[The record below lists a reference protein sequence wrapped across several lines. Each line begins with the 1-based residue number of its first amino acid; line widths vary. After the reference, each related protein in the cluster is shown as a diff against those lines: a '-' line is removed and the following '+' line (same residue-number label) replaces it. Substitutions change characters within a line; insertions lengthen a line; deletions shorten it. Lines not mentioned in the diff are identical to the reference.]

1 MNVPTVEQREQTYK
15 QLNPSAKTVYKQTQS
30 NLDIA
35 NNTFTKASQ
44 NYQSSLKKELDKT
57 GVDYRTQFPDITKN
71 TLSYQTKTEDKPKN
85 QPTII
90 PIQEANKNLQKELE
104 DKQKAYDAWKIAN
117 YENNLAKVQSEKS
130 TLLDKTLGTPVRA
143 IADLVSPLTIG
154 EDITLKDEKGNK
166 TFLPSYNEL
175 KQQKVRQDTTGIGG
189 ALQDI
194 GYNATKV
201 LGAGALDAV
210 TGGIGGK
217 ALYWTDMASDNF
229 KDIKNKGYS
238 NKQAVFNTIISTGS
252 EFLTEEL
259 MGGLTKKLTGGQA
272 SEVQNVVSNAV
283 NKLIQN
289 PKVSN
294 VLGSMTSEGLEEFVQ
309 EWIGALNDRI
319 TLGEDS
325 NINELVESSL
335 YSALVGA
342 GSGGIV
348 TTTDN
353 VEGRIAANNS
363 NILNE
368 RINTLKDMQQMTTNK
383 NTKAKIDESINKANE
398 YISKPFGKDA
408 KSVMNESDNDMQE
421 ISKLLRLEEKK
432 SQQTR
437 TQETPQTA
445 SKEQN
450 NANVQEEAKTEPTV
464 QETVQKEQVEEKP
477 SRKVGNRD
485 YSSSKYDN
493 LSDEDIRELDRIYEG
508 YKQTGKISE
517 EDNAKLD
524 ILSKKANYIKNPEI
538 NMNINEFKDVSKD
551 YTKYG
556 KKADLENFDTTMT
569 QKAKETIEGNKQG
582 RRTKEQWLDV
592 AKNIGMQAENLD
604 SEALKKYAFAS
615 FMYEKPNQKQ
625 NLNRQGQKY
634 VSFGVQDW
642 VKAVYEGAG
651 VGKQLER
658 PVKTEVKQEQKQN
671 QQVEPSVTT
680 QEFKQAQEKVQDG
693 TATEKER
700 RYIKTATEAQNTQE
714 YLKEMDDIAKT
725 YTPIANETSL
735 KNAENQLAPFKSLEE
750 RVNYIESV
758 LNSGKRVTSS
768 DVAAA
773 EILLK
778 EAAAS
783 KNIELYNKVL
793 ADTALLGTEYGQ
805 AIQALSMIRKMS
817 PTAQLDVLEKI
828 INREKAKGNKS
839 YANVKVTDEMKN
851 KLLDCY
857 DENGKVNQEKFD
869 ATMEQIKVDLA
880 KDIKASVGDKIRA
893 WRYLSML
900 GNPKTHV
907 RNIVANAAMTTVKK
921 VKDLGSGIA
930 QDIFIHDKNKQT
942 ATLKFAS
949 KEVKN
954 LANEKV
960 KELYTSDSQ
969 TSKYNEKSDLENRK
983 RVFKTGLIEG
993 ARKINE
999 KALSAEDTL
1008 SKKINFKSAFAN
1020 YLTAHGI
1027 STAKD
1032 IKNNPQIIRE
1042 ATTFAEQEANVA
1054 TFNQRNQLAEYIN
1067 KLDNLG
1073 EFGKIA
1079 RGAIIPFTRTPLNI
1093 AKTGIEYTP
1102 GTGMITTLADMKKAP
1117 KDMKGAVLID
1127 GLSKQMTGTALALL
1141 GYALAK
1147 SGKVTAKT
1155 DDDKE
1160 DKFLKD
1166 KGAKVDY
1173 SIKLGNT
1180 SYDLSWLSPSSMPF
1194 FVGARMFEVLDKQEG
1209 INPNVIMEGLASTL
1223 DPLSEMSVIQSFT
1236 KILSS
1241 YQKDSNQMLKEMG
1254 EETAKSYV
1262 SQFIPTVSGQFA
1274 KLFDDTKRSTYAD
1287 KNSKF
1292 SFGQELTRSV
1302 MYKIPG
1308 LKNMLPEQTDF
1319 TGKAKKE
1326 YNDIYN
1332 VFFSPANKTRDTMT
1346 KQDKELVRLY
1356 RKTGNDDIL
1365 PYALGSNV
1373 KFNDNNYQMS
1383 TKEYN
1388 KYKKDFG
1395 DTYKDNVKELMQK
1408 EAYKNGTDDEKADII
1423 SGLMKYSKD
1432 KAKDNFLTDKGE
1444 NYIKTTK
1451 KGTSPYE
1458 SDKVDSLTNNDF
1470 GISDYYI
1477 YKTYTPN
1484 ILNGNVES
1492 VKNKINLINTF
1503 GIDNEIYSKYMED
1516 IQNIKGKDRKQQIFN
1531 YINNLDL
1538 NAEQK
1543 QLLMK
1548 KIYKT
1553 YRSYDDNFYNT
1564 INNSNLTIQEKENL
1578 KNFLKI
1584 GE

>member
-1 MNVPTVEQREQTYK
+1 MNVPTVEQREQVYK
-15 QLNPSAKTVYKQTQS
+15 QLNPSAKTIYKQTQS

-35 NNTFTKASQ
+35 NNAFTKASQ
-44 NYQSSLKKELDKT
+44 NYQSALKKELDKT

-71 TLSYQTKTEDKPKN
+71 TISYQTKTENKPKN

-104 DKQKAYDAWKIAN
+104 EKQKAYDAWKIAN
-117 YENNLAKVQSEKS
+117 YENDLAKVQSEKS

-143 IADLVSPLTIG
+143 IKDLLSPLTIG
-154 EDITLKDEKGNK
+154 EDITLKDETGNK

-175 KQQKVRQDTTGIGG
+175 KQQKVRQDTTGVGG
-189 ALQDI
+189 VLQDI
-194 GYNATKV
+194 GYNATKIAA
-201 LGAGALDAV
+201 AGAIDKF

-229 KDIKNKGYS
+229 KNIKNQGYS
-238 NKQAVFNTIISTGS
+238 NKQAVFNTLISTGS
-252 EFLTEEL
+252 EFLTEKL
-259 MGGLTKKLTGGQA
+259 LGGLTKNLTGGQA

-309 EWIGALNDRI
+309 EWIGALNNKV
-319 TLGEDS
+319 TLGEDA
-325 NINELVESSL
+325 NIDELVQSSL

-342 GSGGIV
+342 GSGGLV
-348 TTTDN
+348 TGAFN
-353 VEGRIAANNS
+353 QEGRIADA
-363 NILNE
+363 
-368 RINTLKDMQQMTTNK
+368 
-383 NTKAKIDESINKANE
+383 NTKALQEQVNALKTSQNLTTNEKTQAKIGESINKAQE
-398 YISKPFGKDA
+398 YIDKPFGKDA
-408 KSVMNESDNDMQE
+408 TDLIDNTQKDLNKYNKSIVREQKKAQE
-421 ISKLLRLEEKK
+421 QAVQAQIEQLSTNTLEEIKQAPISNLNEQEQSELIQQNIPEIKK
-432 SQQTR
+432 
-437 TQETPQTA
+437 EP
-445 SKEQN
+445 
-450 NANVQEEAKTEPTV
+450 VITEPST
-464 QETVQKEQVEEKP
+464 
-477 SRKVGNRD
+477 
-485 YSSSKYDN
+485 
-493 LSDEDIRELDRIYEG
+493 
-508 YKQTGKISE
+508 
-517 EDNAKLD
+517 
-524 ILSKKANYIKNPEI
+524 
-538 NMNINEFKDVSKD
+538 
-551 YTKYG
+551 
-556 KKADLENFDTTMT
+556 
-569 QKAKETIEGNKQG
+569 
-582 RRTKEQWLDV
+582 
-592 AKNIGMQAENLD
+592 
-604 SEALKKYAFAS
+604 
-615 FMYEKPNQKQ
+615 
-625 NLNRQGQKY
+625 
-634 VSFGVQDW
+634 
-642 VKAVYEGAG
+642 
-651 VGKQLER
+651 
-658 PVKTEVKQEQKQN
+658 
-671 QQVEPSVTT
+671 TT
-680 QEFKQAQEKVQDG
+680 QEFKQAQEKVKEG

-700 RYIKTATEAQNTQE
+700 KYIKTATEAQNTQE

-783 KNIELYNKVL
+783 KNVELYNKVL

-851 KLLDCY
+851 KILDCY

-869 ATMEQIKVDLA
+869 ATMEEIKVDLA
-880 KDIKASVGDKIRA
+880 KDIKASIGDKIRA

-907 RNIVANAAMTTVKK
+907 RNMVANVAMTTVKK
-921 VKDLGSGIA
+921 VKDLGSGLA

-942 ATLKFAS
+942 ATAKFAS

-960 KELYTSDSQ
+960 KELYTKDSQ

-983 RVFKTGLIEG
+983 QVFKLKAFEG

-999 KALSAEDTL
+999 NLLSAEDTI
-1008 SKKINFKSAFAN
+1008 SKKINFKSAFTN

-1027 STAKD
+1027 STAED
-1032 IKNNPQIIRE
+1032 IKNNPQVIRE
-1042 ATTFAEQEANVA
+1042 ATAFAEQEANVA

-1102 GTGMITTLADMKKAP
+1102 GTGMITTLSDMKKAP
-1117 KDMKGAVLID
+1117 QNMKGAVLID
-1127 GLSKQMTGTALALL
+1127 GLSKQMTGASLALL

-1147 SGKVTAKT
+1147 AGKVTAKT

-1166 KGAKVDY
+1166 KGAKADY
-1173 SIKLGNT
+1173 SIKLGDT

-1223 DPLSEMSVIQSFT
+1223 DPLSEMSVIKSFT
-1236 KILSS
+1236 DVLSS
-1241 YQKDSNQMLKEMG
+1241 YKDNPNQMIQKMG
-1254 EETAKSYV
+1254 ESTVKNYV

-1274 KLFDDTKRSTYAD
+1274 RLFDEKKRTRYAD
-1287 KNSKF
+1287 ADSKF
-1292 SFGQELTRSV
+1292 SFGQELYRELA
-1302 MYKIPG
+1302 YKIPG
-1308 LKNMLPEQTDF
+1308 LRNTLPEYTDF
-1319 TGKAKKE
+1319 TGKTKKE
-1326 YNDIYN
+1326 INDLYN
-1332 VFFSPANKTRDTMT
+1332 VFLSPANKTKDTMT
-1346 KQDKELVRLY
+1346 EQDKELIRLY

-1365 PYALGSNV
+1365 PYRLYSNV
-1373 KFNDNNYQMS
+1373 KFNDNNYKMS
-1383 TKEYN
+1383 QKEYN

-1395 DTYKDNVKELMQK
+1395 NTYEKNLKELMNNNS
-1408 EAYKNGTDDEKADII
+1408 YKNASDDEKADMI
-1423 SGLMKYSKD
+1423 SGLMSYSKD
-1432 KAKDNFLTDKGE
+1432 KTKDIFLTDKGE
-1444 NYIKTTK
+1444 DYRKTTK
-1451 KGTSPYE
+1451 KGKKTPYE
-1458 SDKVDSLTNNDF
+1458 SDKVDELTNNDF
-1470 GISDYYI
+1470 SISDYYI
-1477 YKTYTPN
+1477 YKTNTPN
-1484 ILNGNVES
+1484 IVSGNVQS

-1503 GIDNEIYSKYMED
+1503 GIDNETYSKYMQD
-1516 IQNIKGKDRKQQIFN
+1516 VQNIKGNDRKQKIFE
-1531 YINNLDL
+1531 YINGLDL
-1538 NAEQK
+1538 TSEQK

-1553 YRSYDDNFYNT
+1553 YRSYDDTFYNT
-1564 INNSNLTIQEKENL
+1564 INNSNLTKEEKESL

>member
-1 MNVPTVEQREQTYK
+1 MNAPTVEQREQVYK
-15 QLNPSAKTVYKQTQS
+15 VLNPTAKQIYKQTQAD
-30 NLDIA
+30 LAIK
-35 NNTFTKASQ
+35 NNAFTKASQ
-44 NYQSSLKKELDKT
+44 NYQNALKRELDKT
-57 GVDYRTQFPDITKN
+57 GVDYRTQFPDITLNKI
-71 TLSYQTKTEDKPKN
+71 SYKTKQEDKPKN

-104 DKQKAYDAWKIAN
+104 AKQKTYDEWKMAN
-117 YENNLAKVQSEKS
+117 YQNNLARVQSED
-130 TLLDKTLGTPVRA
+130 TTFLDKTLGTPVRA
-143 IADLVSPLTIG
+143 ISDLLSPLTIG
-154 EDITLKDEKGNK
+154 EDTVIRDEKGNK
-166 TFLPSYNEL
+166 TYLPSYSEL
-175 KQQKVRQDTTGIGG
+175 KQQKVRQDTPGIGG
-189 ALQDI
+189 VFQDI
-194 GYNATKV
+194 GYNATKI
-201 LGAGALDAV
+201 LGAAGIDAL

-217 ALYWTDMASDNF
+217 SLYWTDMATDNY
-229 KDIKNKGYS
+229 KNIINQGYS
-238 NKQAVFNTIISTGS
+238 NKDAILNTIIATGS
-252 EFLTEEL
+252 EFLTEKL
-259 MGGLTKKLTGGQA
+259 MGGLTKKLTGGKA
-272 SEVQNVVSNAV
+272 SGVQNYISNTI
-283 NKLIQN
+283 NKTIQN
-289 PKVSN
+289 PKVAN
-294 VLGSMTSEGLEEFVQ
+294 ILGSMTSEGLEEFTQ
-309 EWIGALNDRI
+309 EWISALNNNL
-319 TLGEDS
+319 TLGK
-325 NINELVESSL
+325 NINIEKTIQDSL

-342 GSGGIV
+342 GSGGLV
-348 TTTDN
+348 TGTFN
-353 VEGRIAANNS
+353 QEGRIADINSKALQDQVNALKTSKNLTAN
-363 NILNE
+363 E
-368 RINTLKDMQQMTTNK
+368 K
-383 NTKAKIDESINKANE
+383 TKTKIDESINKAQN
-398 YISKPFGKDA
+398 YIDKPFGKDA
-408 KSVMNESDNDMQE
+408 SDLIDNTQKDLTKYNKSIIREQKKAQKQAQQAQIEQPSTNTLEEVKQAPISNLNEQE
-421 ISKLLRLEEKK
+421 QDELNQLKNFPIDYGIEEDTKLDKLLTKENENIKNQMSPVRNLEEVRDYKEVGNKDINAYQYDNPEVKPYFQQVAKQMLADLSEGTKGQRYTTADGQWKGVKRSIANDIAKILDGEKGVKYSYKQIEDGLNAIINDKGSENKAVAKRLEFYIDQRLRNGFTDAYGEK
-432 SQQTR
+432 
-437 TQETPQTA
+437 
-445 SKEQN
+445 
-450 NANVQEEAKTEPTV
+450 
-464 QETVQKEQVEEKP
+464 
-477 SRKVGNRD
+477 
-485 YSSSKYDN
+485 
-493 LSDEDIRELDRIYEG
+493 I
-508 YKQTGKISE
+508 
-517 EDNAKLD
+517 
-524 ILSKKANYIKNPEI
+524 
-538 NMNINEFKDVSKD
+538 
-551 YTKYG
+551 
-556 KKADLENFDTTMT
+556 
-569 QKAKETIEGNKQG
+569 
-582 RRTKEQWLDV
+582 
-592 AKNIGMQAENLD
+592 
-604 SEALKKYAFAS
+604 
-615 FMYEKPNQKQ
+615 KPNQNYINTLREKNISTSNETSQQ
-625 NLNRQGQKY
+625 NI
-634 VSFGVQDW
+634 
-642 VKAVYEGAG
+642 
-651 VGKQLER
+651 
-658 PVKTEVKQEQKQN
+658 PEVKK
-671 QQVEPSVTT
+671 EPVITELSTTT
-680 QEFKQAQEKVQDG
+680 QEFKQAQEKVKDG

-700 RYIKTATEAQNTQE
+700 KYIKTATEAQNTQK

-839 YANVKVTDEMKN
+839 YENVKVTNEMRN
-851 KLLDCY
+851 KILDCY

-869 ATMEQIKVDLA
+869 ATMEEIKVDLA
-880 KDIKASVGDKIRA
+880 KNIKASIGDKIRA

-907 RNIVANAAMTTVKK
+907 RNMVANAAMTIVKK
-921 VKDLGSGIA
+921 TKDLGSGLV
-930 QDIFIHDKNKQT
+930 QDIFIHNKNKQT
-942 ATLKFAS
+942 ATAKFAS

-954 LANEKV
+954 LANEKI
-960 KELYTSDSQ
+960 KELYTKDSQ

-983 RVFKTGLIEG
+983 QVFKLKAFEG

-999 KALSAEDTL
+999 NLLSAEDTI
-1008 SKKINFKSAFAN
+1008 SKRINFKSAFTN

-1027 STAKD
+1027 STAED
-1032 IKNNPQIIRE
+1032 IKNNPQVIRE

-1073 EFGKIA
+1073 EFGKVA

-1102 GTGMITTLADMKKAP
+1102 GTGMITTLSDMKKAP
-1117 KDMKGAVLID
+1117 QNMKGAVLID
-1127 GLSKQMTGTALALL
+1127 GLSKQMTGASLALL

-1147 SGKVTAKT
+1147 GGLVTAKT

-1166 KGAKVDY
+1166 KGAKADY

-1241 YQKDSNQMLKEMG
+1241 YKTDSNQMLKEMG

-1262 SQFIPTVSGQFA
+1262 SQFIPTVLGQFA
-1274 KLFDDTKRSTYAD
+1274 KLFDDKKRSTYAD

-1292 SFGQELTRSV
+1292 SFGQELWRSV
-1302 MYKIPG
+1302 LYKIPG
-1308 LKNMLPEQTDF
+1308 ARNTLPEQTDF
-1319 TGKAKKE
+1319 TGKTKKE
-1326 YNDIYN
+1326 YNDLYN
-1332 VFFSPANKTRDTMT
+1332 VFLSPANKARDTMT

-1373 KFNDNNYQMS
+1373 KFNDNSYQMS

-1395 DTYKDNVKELMQK
+1395 NTYEDNVEDLMQK
-1408 EAYKNGTDDEKADII
+1408 SAYKNATDDEKTEMI
-1423 SGLMKYSKD
+1423 SGIMKYSKD
-1432 KAKDNFLTDKGE
+1432 KTKDNFLTKKGE
-1444 NYIKTTK
+1444 NYVKTTK
-1451 KGTSPYE
+1451 KGISPYE
-1458 SDKVDSLTNNDF
+1458 SDKVDELTNDNF
-1470 GISDYYI
+1470 SISDYYI
-1477 YKTYTPN
+1477 YKTNTPN
-1484 ILNGNVES
+1484 IVNGNVQN

-1503 GIDNEIYSKYMED
+1503 GIDNEIYSKYMEE
-1516 IQNIKGKDRKQQIFN
+1516 INNIKGSDRKQKIFN
-1531 YINNLDL
+1531 YINGLDL
-1538 NAEQK
+1538 TSEQK

-1548 KIYKT
+1548 KVYKT
-1553 YRSYDDNFYNT
+1553 YRSYDDKFYNT
-1564 INNSNLTIQEKENL
+1564 INNSNLTKEEKESL